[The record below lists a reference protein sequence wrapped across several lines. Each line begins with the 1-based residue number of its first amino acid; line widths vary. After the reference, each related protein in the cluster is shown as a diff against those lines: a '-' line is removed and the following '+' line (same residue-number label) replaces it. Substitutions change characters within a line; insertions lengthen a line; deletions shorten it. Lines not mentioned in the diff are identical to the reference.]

1 MLHFRR
7 RPSRFVCRF
16 LGSITKSKKPSVYVD
31 GVKESGKGQ
40 GSSQTGLNSSKHV
53 VIQITRW
60 SKQGATI
67 ISTLLMKTIVIRESF
82 SRRPVHCQEGRHRN
96 NTPNTLTLLCLLMI
110 LGDSLHKRSTTFA
123 QSWIELTP
131 HQISLT
137 TRPGVASKNIRM
149 LAHPSLTS
157 SLYRLK
163 V

>member
-53 VIQITRW
+53 VLQITRW
-60 SKQGATI
+60 SEQGATI

-137 TRPGVASKNIRM
+137 TRPGVRPRTFACWHT
-149 LAHPSLTS
+149 LH
-157 SLYRLK
+157 
-163 V
+163 